1 MSKLYIKVVVLDIW
15 RGGWGWQGEV
25 ELGYQKNRRKE
36 MINMNMRNGTLENG
50 ALLDTNLDTTF
61 LKVVAVISMLLDHVG
76 GTFFPEYPVFRWIGR
91 LAFPIFCYCMTVGML
106 YTRDIKRY
114 LGRIAVFAVI
124 SQPFWIL
131 AFNPHDFWG
140 NLTNWNIFFTL
151 FISLLAVWGFKEKKW
166 WLFAVSTFVICFW
179 NFDYSFT
186 GILLML
192 IFYLC
197 RKKPVLGAVL
207 YTLSYLPALFG
218 GSLEDPLC
226 WVVGGHPVG
235 FEIFSLLAL
244 PFIYFHT
251 NTSIKLPKWFFYV
264 FYPAHLALIALVRY
278 FMGF

>member
-36 MINMNMRNGTLENG
+36 KINMNMRNGTLDSG

-151 FISLLAVWGFKEKKW
+151 FISLLAVWVLRRKNGGF
-166 WLFAVSTFVICFW
+166 LQF
-179 NFDYSFT
+179 
-186 GILLML
+186 
-192 IFYLC
+192 
-197 RKKPVLGAVL
+197 
-207 YTLSYLPALFG
+207 LPL
-218 GSLEDPLC
+218 
-226 WVVGGHPVG
+226 
-235 FEIFSLLAL
+235 
-244 PFIYFHT
+244 
-251 NTSIKLPKWFFYV
+251 
-264 FYPAHLALIALVRY
+264 
-278 FMGF
+278 

>member
-1 MSKLYIKVVVLDIW
+1 MNNTA
-15 RGGWGWQGEV
+15 
-25 ELGYQKNRRKE
+25 KNA
-36 MINMNMRNGTLENG
+36 TPSP
-50 ALLDTNLDTTF
+50 LLLSNLDTSF
-61 LKVVAVISMLLDHVG
+61 LKLIAIISMFLDHIG

-106 YTRDIKRY
+106 YTRDIKKY
-114 LGRIAVFAVI
+114 LGRIALFAII

-131 AFNPHDFWG
+131 AFNPQDIWG

-166 WLFAVSTFVICFW
+166 WLFIISTFVICFW

-197 RKKPVLGAVL
+197 RKKPMLGAVL
-207 YTLSYLPALFG
+207 YTLSYLPALIG
-218 GSLEDPLC
+218 GSLEDPLSLII
-226 WVVGGHPVG
+226 GGYPIG

-244 PFIYFHT
+244 PLIYFQT
-251 NTSIKLPKWFFYV
+251 NTSLKIPKWFFYA
-264 FYPAHLALIALVRY
+264 FYPAHLALIALVR
-278 FMGF
+278 FCMRF

>member
-1 MSKLYIKVVVLDIW
+1 M
-15 RGGWGWQGEV
+15 
-25 ELGYQKNRRKE
+25 
-36 MINMNMRNGTLENG
+36 ENG

-61 LKVVAVISMLLDHVG
+61 LKVVAVISMFLDHVG

-192 IFYLC
+192 ILDVYKRQAYSMRVLSSRFHRRSSYFLSGSSSHSPF
-197 RKKPVLGAVL
+197 PVRSCFLRRQ
-207 YTLSYLPALFG
+207 TMRRSY
-218 GSLEDPLC
+218 
-226 WVVGGHPVG
+226 
-235 FEIFSLLAL
+235 
-244 PFIYFHT
+244 
-251 NTSIKLPKWFFYV
+251 
-264 FYPAHLALIALVRY
+264 
-278 FMGF
+278 